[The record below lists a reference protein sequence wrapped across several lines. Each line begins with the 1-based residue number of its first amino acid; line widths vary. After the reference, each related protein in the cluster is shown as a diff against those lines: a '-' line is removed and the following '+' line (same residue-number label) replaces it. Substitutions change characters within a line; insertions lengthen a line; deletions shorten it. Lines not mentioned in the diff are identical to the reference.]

1 MSQFE
6 HPLEVEVAG
15 IRGPVKQRYLFID
28 AAVLGSRELVQLVL
42 DVQETPAHVQV
53 GAVLRVDAVEEPQ
66 RTRKGAFAR
75 SSACR

>member
-1 MSQFE
+1 M
-6 HPLEVEVAG
+6 
-15 IRGPVKQRYLFID
+15 KQRYLFID
-28 AAVLGSRELVQLVL
+28 AAVLGSRELDGVAELVAELVQLVL

>member
-1 MSQFE
+1 M
-6 HPLEVEVAG
+6 VAG

-28 AAVLGSRELVQLVL
+28 AAVLGSRELDGVAELVAELVQLVL